1 MSLHIGSESLRPY
14 CRREAVSRLWTIA
27 LAVGLAGFLSL
38 VFFSHHSAASQDPF
52 VGAWEA
58 TDTLDGSSM
67 VLAIGGGPANTHRLL
82 LHDDA
87 ATLACPAGGP
97 AIMRGKGTVSGNVFH
112 GDEDTILWCLL
123 ERSYSYTG
131 SLDFAY
137 DASTDTLSG
146 AEAPESPPVIWH
158 RMGH

>member
-1 MSLHIGSESLRPY
+1 MSKM
-14 CRREAVSRLWTIA
+14 WNIA

-38 VFFSHHSAASQDPF
+38 VFFSHDSAASQDPF

-67 VLAIGGGPANTHRLL
+67 VLTIGGGPASTHQLL
-82 LHDDA
+82 MLDHA

-97 AIMRGKGTVSGNVFH
+97 AIMLGKGTVSGNVFH
-112 GDEDTILWCLL
+112 GDEDTRLWCLL
-123 ERSYSYTG
+123 ERSYSFTG
-131 SLDFAY
+131 SFDFAY

-146 AEAPESPPVIWH
+146 AGAPGYPPVIFH